1 MNLKNHLLHHFGLLK
16 PESHCQTRINDNF
29 GWIRPAAVVVFSI
42 ITLAIN
48 GQPMPDKSIPHH
60 TKTDVKTCDNFIK
73 IEGSTNV
80 NHFHFE
86 QTFNEKEKVIE
97 THPGSGEIVKLK
109 IPAHDFK
116 ASNPMMYDDF
126 LELIKASEYPYID
139 ITVFFEN
146 IKLPAGPEN
155 TVVPKIRIGLAGQ
168 SQTYQIPGQIH
179 DCRQNS
185 MHINGRININ
195 LKDFNLDPPTKFMGM
210 VKVNNE
216 VFINFGLTLNE

>member
-1 MNLKNHLLHHFGLLK
+1 MNFKNHLLLQAGFSNS
-16 PESHCQTRINDNF
+16 ESHSRERDYSICRRL
-29 GWIRPAAVVVFSI
+29 RPAVVVVFLIFSL
-42 ITLAIN
+42 TIN

-60 TKTDVKTCDNFIK
+60 DETDVKNCDNYIK

-80 NHFHFE
+80 NHFYFE
-86 QTFNEKEKVIE
+86 QTFNKKEEVIE
-97 THPGSGEIVKLK
+97 PHPGSKEIIQLK
-109 IPAHDFK
+109 IPAHNFK

-126 LELIKASEYPYID
+126 LELIKAAEYPYIN
-139 ITVFFEN
+139 ITIFFED

-155 TVVPKIRIGLAGQ
+155 TVVPKIRIGLAGK

-185 MHINGRININ
+185 MHINGKINIS

>member
-1 MNLKNHLLHHFGLLK
+1 MNFKNHLLLQAGFSN
-16 PESHCQTRINDNF
+16 PENHRREIAQS
-29 GWIRPAAVVVFSI
+29 IRRRLRPAVVVVFLIFS
-42 ITLAIN
+42 LAIS

-60 TKTDVKTCDNFIK
+60 NETEVKACDNYIK

-86 QTFNEKEKVIE
+86 QTFNEKEEVIE
-97 THPGSGEIVKLK
+97 THPGSKEIIQLK

-126 LELIKASEYPYID
+126 LKLIKASEYPYID
-139 ITVFFEN
+139 ITIFFED

-155 TVVPKIRIGLAGQ
+155 TVVPKIRIGLAGK
-168 SQTYQIPGQIH
+168 SKTYEIPGQIH
-179 DCRQNS
+179 DCRKS
-185 MHINGRININ
+185 STHINGKVNIS
-195 LKDFNLDPPTKFMGM
+195 LQDFNLNPPTKFMGM